1 MKRFLLILF
10 VMLLPLQSVWAAADI
25 YCQSEVTSSVA
36 HCADD
41 CLLKQASDSSSPDSK
56 NTVSH
61 DGDCSPCHAG
71 HSLALSG
78 SYVQGFAAAGP
89 LPIALAHFPSLLSP
103 ATRPERPKWFA
114 LA

>member
-1 MKRFLLILF
+1 MKRLLQILF
-10 VMLLPLQSVWAAADI
+10 VLLLSVQSVWAAVDT
-25 YCQSEVTSSVA
+25 YCQAEVTISGA

-41 CLLKQASDSSSPDSK
+41 CLLKQTSDSSSPDGT

-71 HSLALSG
+71 HVLVLPDFYVRAFAKASL
-78 SYVQGFAAAGP
+78 
-89 LPIALAHFPSLLSP
+89 LPIAFAHFSEVLSP

>member
-10 VMLLPLQSVWAAADI
+10 VMLLPLQSVWAAVDI
-25 YCQSEVTSSVA
+25 YCQSEVTSNGA

-41 CLLKQASDSSSPDSK
+41 CLLKQASDSSSPDGK
-56 NTVSH
+56 NSVSH

-78 SYVQGFAAAGP
+78 LYVLGFATADLP
-89 LPIALAHFPSLLSP
+89 PIAFAHFPSLLSP
-103 ATRPERPKWFA
+103 TARPERPNWYA